1 MLTRENFDG
10 LYDWDMPGLSG
21 YLVSLVHLVVRFNQ
35 INETNQKNQTNQSDS
50 PGGLFQHP
58 ASGLSRHGG

>member
-1 MLTRENFDG
+1 MLARENFDG
-10 LYDWDMPGLSG
+10 LHDWDMPGLFG

-35 INETNQKNQTNQSDS
+35 INETNQSDS

-58 ASGLSRHGG
+58 ASRLSRHGS